1 MLYFTHVYE
10 KRTPQVHKN
19 MPPLLPPDKNIP
31 LAVGL
36 IGSFEIAIALL
47 GLIIAVLVGHADAN
61 TTAYLI
67 LLLVYGAMGAGLLAI
82 QEWARFANV
91 VLHLVAIPYTFY
103 TVAFLGAPS
112 DWRMLAQVLISVAIV
127 IALTRP
133 ALRYKFQTVVPKK
146 KHL

>member
-1 MLYFTHVYE
+1 MNTNSSQHL
-10 KRTPQVHKN
+10 P
-19 MPPLLPPDKNIP
+19 PPDKNIP

-36 IGSFEIAIALL
+36 IGSFEIAVALL
-47 GLIIAVLVGHADAN
+47 GLIIAVLVGNFDGN
-61 TTAYLI
+61 TVAYLV

-103 TVAFLGAPS
+103 TAAFLNAPT
-112 DWRMLAQVLISVAIV
+112 DWRMISQVLISIAII

-146 KHL
+146 KDH